1 MDRIPDTPPDGD
13 FARYV
18 EQLGS
23 KSAAAALAREAG
35 VAVPSGKLDGKAAA
49 TATAPLSPEPVEM
62 PKGLSVWS
70 TLRWAL
76 MAWIALQVVEVFFPR
91 ASLLS
96 WPLLLLT
103 AGWVVYRFKQA
114 SHGAAGDT
122 LRRLAERAV
131 KEFNQRK

>member
-18 EQLGS
+18 EQLGT

-35 VAVPSGKLDGKAAA
+35 AVVPSGKLDGKAAA
-49 TATAPLSPEPVEM
+49 SAPLSLESAEM

-70 TLRWAL
+70 TVRWAL

-122 LRRLAERAV
+122 LRRLAERAL